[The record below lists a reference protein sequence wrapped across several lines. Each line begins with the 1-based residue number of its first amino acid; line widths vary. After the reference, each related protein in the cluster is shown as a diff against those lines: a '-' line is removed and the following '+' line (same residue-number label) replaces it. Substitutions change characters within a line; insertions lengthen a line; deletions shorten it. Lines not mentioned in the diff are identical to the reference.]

1 MTKFYKSGRF
11 WILLL
16 CMAGGFVACLP
27 GIYSSYD
34 FTEETG
40 GNPITPSP
48 DPSPSPP
55 EPQEEASFVAR
66 QGFAKAFHSASY
78 EAVVGVNVVLAPD
91 FDLSAASDFT
101 TLRPA
106 WEIY

>member
-11 WILLL
+11 LILLL
-16 CMAGGFVACLP
+16 CVAGGFVACLP

-34 FTEETG
+34 FTEDTG
-40 GNPITPSP
+40 GNPTT
-48 DPSPSPP
+48 PSPSPSLP

-66 QGFAKAFHSASY
+66 QGFARAFRSTSY